1 MAQNG
6 SEWCTN
12 YLCAVSQVDT
22 STHTHTFTHST
33 KLDQTCQQNLKNP
46 ENEHFGYDERMIENG
61 YKLLKIAQNCSEW
74 CITPLT
80 IVQTSTHTRT
90 RT

>member
-6 SEWCTN
+6 VQTTCVQFHK
-12 YLCAVSQVDT
+12 LIQA
-22 STHTHTFTHST
+22 HTHTFTHST